1 MLSLQRVDI
10 DRQDRGR
17 VRGGGWRPN
26 EVRAFDTRNRH
37 GPYTLVYVRL
47 RVVCLNG
54 ESGCS
59 VSMLNGTG
67 SVDPLVLLKYIV
79 YLDGTLNHF

>member
-47 RVVCLNG
+47 RVVCLDG
-54 ESGCS
+54 EIGCS
-59 VSMLNGTG
+59 FSMLDGTG
-67 SVDPLVLLKYIV
+67 SIDPSMLFKCIV